1 MSDYDTIYRLSGS
14 CLGCRRVTWLCRRNR
29 RCSRY
34 NQTAR
39 KGYVA
44 TPTGFYPPRDNAPGN
59 NDAASELS
67 APQQV
72 TP

>member
-1 MSDYDTIYRLSGS
+1 MTDYDTKYRLTGT
-14 CLGCRRVTWLCRRNR
+14 CTGCRRVKWLCRRNR

-34 NQTAR
+34 SQTVQA
-39 KGYVA
+39 GYVA
-44 TPTGFYPPRDNAPGN
+44 TPTGFYPPRNNAPGN
-59 NDAASELS
+59 NEAANELD